1 MFILLFAILTVG
13 WICKLMS
20 QLGYDALVY
29 IDVFAMLAQ
38 GVLVFSVCVCQPRVV
53 YLLRK
58 HFGSDTCVFSCCRP
72 PSEPANMGDVDWGEE
87 MMSMYP
93 M

>member
-1 MFILLFAILTVG
+1 MFILLFAILTVA
-13 WICKLMS
+13 WICKLMG

-38 GVLVFSVCVCQPRVV
+38 GVLVFTVCVCQPRVM

-58 HFGSDTCVFSCCRP
+58 HFGSDTSIFPCCRL
-72 PSEPANMGDVDWGEE
+72 PSEPANNFDGDWGEE
-87 MMSMYP
+87 MMSMHP